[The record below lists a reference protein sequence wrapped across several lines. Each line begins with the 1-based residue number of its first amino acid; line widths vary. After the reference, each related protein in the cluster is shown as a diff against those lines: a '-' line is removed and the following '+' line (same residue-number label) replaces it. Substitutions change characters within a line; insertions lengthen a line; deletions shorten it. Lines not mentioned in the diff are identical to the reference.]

1 MSEHRLDEILIERPR
16 GGWKVSAKKLTGYR
30 KNLDKITKEAS
41 EDGLLSPYLLKTWKR
56 SKYFDDHLAPLRRWL
71 HSQVG
76 QPWDDVYSQ
85 ICDRL
90 DGSTVTGRHVLSHLW
105 HFVELHVVLI
115 DGLPYEKHC
124 QDFRSK
130 FKFFVHPDTGI
141 LCRVKDFSKKQQQL
155 STKEVDRLRIDDYHQ
170 YRKLD
175 GLWFA
180 IAFADLPPMEKPM
193 DILLKAYID
202 PVTARKLYGSPV
214 YAVSKQQCN
223 KKELKFIRQQV
234 AKEQQKKRCRLG

>member
-1 MSEHRLDEILIERPR
+1 M
-16 GGWKVSAKKLTGYR
+16 
-30 KNLDKITKEAS
+30 
-41 EDGLLSPYLLKTWKR
+41 
-56 SKYFDDHLAPLRRWL
+56 
-71 HSQVG
+71 
-76 QPWDDVYSQ
+76 
-85 ICDRL
+85 
-90 DGSTVTGRHVLSHLW
+90 
-105 HFVELHVVLI
+105 LI
-115 DGLPYEKHC
+115 DGEPYQKSY
-124 QDFRSK
+124 QSFRSK

-141 LCRVKDFSKKQQQL
+141 LCRVKDFSKKQKQL
-155 STKEVDRLRIDDYHQ
+155 SQKEVDRLGIDDYHQ

-193 DILLKAYID
+193 DILLKAYLD
-202 PVTARKLYGSPV
+202 PLTARKVYGSPV

>member
-1 MSEHRLDEILIERPR
+1 MSEHRLDEISIERPR
-16 GGWKVSAKKLTGYR
+16 YGWRISAKKLTGYR

-41 EDGLLSPYLLKTWKR
+41 EEGLLRPYLLKTWKR
-56 SKYFDDHLAPLRRWL
+56 TKDFNDHLGPLRRWL

-76 QPWDDVYSQ
+76 QPWDRVYSE

-90 DGSTVTGRHVLSHLW
+90 DTKTVTGQHVLFHLW
-105 HFVELHVVLI
+105 DFVELHVVLI
-115 DGLPYEKHC
+115 DGLPYQKNC
-124 QDFRSK
+124 QPFRSN

-141 LCRVKDFSKKQQQL
+141 LCCFKDFRKKQKQL
-155 STKEVDRLRIDDYHQ
+155 SQKDVDLLAIDDYHQ

-180 IAFADLPPMEKPM
+180 IAFADLPPMEKRM
-193 DILLKAYID
+193 DILLKAYLD
-202 PVTARKLYGSPV
+202 RLTARKEYGREV

-223 KKELKFIRQQV
+223 KKEQKFIRQQV
-234 AKEQQKKRCRLG
+234 AKKQQKMRKGD